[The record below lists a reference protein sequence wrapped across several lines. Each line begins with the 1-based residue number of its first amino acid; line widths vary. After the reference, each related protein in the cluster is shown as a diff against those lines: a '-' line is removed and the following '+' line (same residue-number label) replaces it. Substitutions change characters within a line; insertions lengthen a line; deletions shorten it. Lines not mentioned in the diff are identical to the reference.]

1 MLLLI
6 GLFFI
11 GIIAGSLNT
20 LAGGGSLLS
29 LPILIFLGLPAPVAN
44 ATNRIAIFLQNIF
57 SVSGFY
63 SKGIMVYPFNV
74 WMGISAF
81 LGCIIGASLAVD
93 ISEEL
98 FNTILGIV
106 IVSAVIYMAINP
118 MKYIKKKEDT
128 SKKAT
133 ITSVIIFF
141 FIGIYGGFI
150 QAGVGY
156 LVIMALTMVN
166 GFSLVKTN
174 SIKVFVALTYTLMAL
189 GIFIYHGL
197 VNWEYGI
204 PLALGN
210 ATGGWLSSRWSVQK
224 GDQWIRYFVMIT
236 ATAFAIKLF
245 FF

>member
-63 SKGIMVYPFNV
+63 SKGILVYPFNV

-81 LGCIIGASLAVD
+81 FGCIIGASLAVD